1 MTVEGCAEALAAA
14 GLRPRTGGGVER
26 GPAVGISSA
35 GGGFAAT
42 GMVYQPLRREWS
54 LSDDTEPPPPPPQED
69 GPVGGGT

>member
-1 MTVEGCAEALAAA
+1 MTVEECAEALAAA

-54 LSDDTEPPPPPPQED
+54 LSDDTD
-69 GPVGGGT
+69 VNYGAL